1 MLEVSG
7 RARPRLV
14 RTLLALVALLA
25 TLALAACGDDS
36 DDETTT
42 ATGGGT
48 TTGADA
54 APAAANSLPPA
65 TADGGDFRVV
75 LGAEV
80 NLDPVTGARRGAY
93 LWAAMIEPFVRFD
106 NEGKETRDGIITDWE
121 RTDPTTW
128 TFTIREGVTFHDG
141 TPLDAEEAAA
151 SLNLNRAEGTIFGPF
166 LANVTDIRAT
176 GPTTFVIKTR
186 TPQFNIPQILSSL
199 YAIPAGYYRRVGAR
213 GFNARP
219 IGTGP
224 FAFESASPGR
234 NLIAVRYADYW
245 GEPAKADRITFTYA
259 QDPAQ
264 RLALVQSGSADLA
277 FDLPPNLVP
286 EIESADNLQLL
297 QVPTSLK
304 VVLALNIRSRE
315 LADVRVRRAIAQ
327 AIDREAIVSGL
338 LNGAAQATGGL
349 MNVLPSDPVND
360 ELAPDPEAA
369 RAELGAAAPTV
380 PFSVPNGVLP
390 LAQELGDAISGE
402 LQKVGISTD
411 RRAEEWTALFG
422 GILQGTTPVM
432 FFGPIGGTAPD
443 PDFIFKS
450 ATVVNNC
457 PDEQTA
463 RLAAEALTKDSVEE
477 AAELYDQINRRMV
490 VELACYVPL
499 YFQTANFAASAQAGG
514 FAFSPLT
521 VPDYGAAGFTSG

>member
-1 MLEVSG
+1 MFEVHG
-7 RARPRLV
+7 RARLRFV
-14 RTLLALVALLA
+14 RILLTAVALVAA
-25 TLALAACGDDS
+25 LALAACGDDA
-36 DDETTT
+36 DEGATT
-42 ATGGGT
+42 ATGGA
-48 TTGADA
+48 TTGEDA

-65 TADGGDFRVV
+65 TEEGGDFRVV

-93 LWAAMIEPFVRFD
+93 LWAAMLEPFIRYD

-128 TFTIREGVTFHDG
+128 TFTIREGVKFHDG
-141 TPLDAEEAAA
+141 TELTAEEAAA
-151 SLNLNRAEGTIFGPF
+151 SLNLNRGEGTIFGAF

-176 GPTTFVIKTR
+176 GPTTIEIKTR
-186 TPQFNIPQILSSL
+186 APQFNIPEILNSL
-199 YAIPAGYYRRVGAR
+199 YVIPAGYYRRVGPR

-224 FAFESASPGR
+224 FKFESAAPGR
-234 NLIAVRYADYW
+234 NLVAVRFDEYW

-264 RLALVQSGSADLA
+264 RLALVRSGSADLA

-286 EIESADNLQLL
+286 EIESADNVQLL

-338 LNGAAQATGGL
+338 FNGAAQATGGL
-349 MNVLPSDPVND
+349 MNVLPSDPVGD
-360 ELAPDPEAA
+360 ELTPDPEAA
-369 RAELGAAAPTV
+369 RAELGGATPTI

-402 LQKVGISTD
+402 LEKVGIKTV

-422 GILQGTTPVM
+422 GILQGNTPPM

-443 PDFIFKS
+443 SDFIFKS
-450 ATVVNNC
+450 SAVVGNC

-477 AAELYDQINRRMV
+477 AAPLYEQINRRMV
-490 VELACYVPL
+490 VDLACYVPL
-499 YFQTANFAASAQAGG
+499 YFQTANFAASERAGG

-521 VPDYGAAGFTSG
+521 VPDYGPAGFTSG